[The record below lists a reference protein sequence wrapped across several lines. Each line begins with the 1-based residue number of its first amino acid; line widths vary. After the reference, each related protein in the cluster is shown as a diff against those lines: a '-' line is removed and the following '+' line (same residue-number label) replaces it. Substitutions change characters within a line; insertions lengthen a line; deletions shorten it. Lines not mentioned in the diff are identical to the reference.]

1 MPMAEHIDRGRM
13 KREANAVL
21 RDAQVSPWRFYALF
35 LILTAALNLV
45 SSLAWNGQASE
56 GPIPVIR
63 PLPMFVQV
71 LAWLAALLLQAGC
84 WLYAMAIRRGE
95 RTEYLTLFDGFS
107 FAGRIIL
114 LTLAEVLFI
123 TLWSFPSSLIMGVL
137 IGGYGQEIVLAS
149 PLMILLILP
158 PLTAW
163 YRYQFA
169 ILDLCENPSLGAMGA
184 IALSKRQT
192 MGYKRQL
199 LLLDLSFLGWTLLES
214 APLAYLYAA
223 DFLASQGISLPL
235 PPDALSL
242 PLQLIVPIVVG
253 CLYVP
258 RYQSMK
264 LGYFETAK
272 RTSGVTAE
280 NWDSHG
286 GPDDLG
292 GYF

>member
-13 KREANAVL
+13 KREANDVL
-21 RDAQVSPWRFYALF
+21 RDAQVSPRRFYALF
-35 LILTAALNLV
+35 LALAAALDLA
-45 SSLAWNGQASE
+45 SFLAWNGQPAK
-56 GPIPVIR
+56 GPLPIR
-63 PLPMFVQV
+63 PLAMFVQI
-71 LAWLAALLLQAGC
+71 LAWLAVLLLQAGC

-107 FAGRIIL
+107 FAGKVIL
-114 LTLAEVLFI
+114 LMLAEVLFV
-123 TLWSFPSSLIMGVL
+123 TLWSFPSSLIMAVL

-158 PLTAW
+158 PMTAW

-169 ILDLCENPSLGAMGA
+169 ILDLCESPSLRAMEA

-199 LLLDLSFLGWTLLES
+199 MLLDLSFLGWMLLAS
-214 APLAYLYAA
+214 APSAYLYAA
-223 DFLASQGISLPL
+223 DFFAPQGISLPL
-235 PPDALSL
+235 PPDALSV

-253 CLYVP
+253 CLYLP

-280 NWDSHG
+280 NWDPNG